1 MAVPTV
7 ALLQV
12 ALLQIVQTGND
23 MLRIKKYV
31 MGAFIGLLVGLWM
44 GVNIGAERPLWSN
57 PFVKKNLSQKAKN
70 VASEAWK
77 DAKKVARD
85 KLAED

>member
-1 MAVPTV
+1 M
-7 ALLQV
+7 ALLH
-12 ALLQIVQTGND
+12 IDEIQTGKD
-23 MLRIKKYV
+23 MGRIKKYI
-31 MGAFIGLLVGLWM
+31 MGGVIGLLVGLWM

-57 PFVKKNLSQKAKN
+57 PFVKKDISQKAKE

-85 KLAED
+85 KLAE

>member
-1 MAVPTV
+1 MA
-7 ALLQV
+7 LSF
-12 ALLQIVQTGND
+12 ISKVQTGKD
-23 MLRIKKYV
+23 MLRIKKYI

-57 PFVKKNLSQKAKN
+57 PFAKKDLSQKAKE

-77 DAKKVARD
+77 DAKKAARD
-85 KLAED
+85 TLTLQHLF